1 MVLAV
6 GETGSSIAEIILRA
20 HIPIPSAQHAQ
31 RNSIL
36 KSLERNRE
44 VSVFDTGKSWA
55 GREMNFPLK
64 ELMRFLLPLKPPYF
78 YHLPVFFTAP
88 LHKKK

>member
-6 GETGSSIAEIILRA
+6 GETGSSTTQIILRA

-36 KSLERNRE
+36 KFLARNRE
-44 VSVFDTGKSWA
+44 VSVFDARNSWA

-64 ELMRFLLPLKPPYF
+64 ELMRFLLPLK
-78 YHLPVFFTAP
+78 TP
-88 LHKKK
+88 LFLSLASVLYGTSP